1 MTVAAN
7 ISVSDTSI
15 SVKPTGKRE
24 PLWYRMARL
33 LAW

>member
-1 MTVAAN
+1 MTVAAE